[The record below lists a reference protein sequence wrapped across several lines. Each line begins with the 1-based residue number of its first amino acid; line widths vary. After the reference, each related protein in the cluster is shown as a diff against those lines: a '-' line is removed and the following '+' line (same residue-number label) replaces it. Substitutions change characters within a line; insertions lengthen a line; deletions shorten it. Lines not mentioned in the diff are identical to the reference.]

1 MTHKNRWCSCVIVVG
16 VFFFLGAP
24 GRSYSEDGVSF
35 VSKISFSGPS
45 VSAASSRADSK
56 GQVHFVP
63 NTFTFW
69 DKPRFWPTT
78 NGPAYADIVLDTQN
92 NFLECRGG
100 PIALCYYS
108 GPDEPATCELSDDGR
123 IANCKC
129 FVIPYGTYFVDIYS
143 ILNYGVYLKTVR
155 KCGADGSGC
164 SDTNSA
170 PVCDAINDGKLI
182 PGADM
187 ISTFSYACVPEEGI
201 GQTNC
206 PADPAQT
213 AVYAGCMTAPCTKT
227 DEDGIVNCACPTFNG
242 RYQVGAFIEPD
253 QCTLTEP
260 LVWSAAYNPNEEDVN
275 FPTPPTDGCFP
286 DAPGGFGC
294 PLLAGS
300 GDPPVPIIP
309 PPPSDVDCVQV
320 CNEYASTANA
330 DNVELG
336 FTCDATLCTA
346 PPTCTIGD
354 PLLVDAACTGLQPA
368 GLTEIIKTETE
379 AQCSCCASQI
389 CGCEPNEA
397 TEVAIDGLN
406 AAQNDL
412 GIPTQCD
419 LNGTLCG
426 TQ

>member
-1 MTHKNRWCSCVIVVG
+1 MKKMPIVKVALIF
-16 VFFFLGAP
+16 VYLGGGILAWTP
-24 GRSYSEDGVSF
+24 V
-35 VSKISFSGPS
+35 
-45 VSAASSRADSK
+45 AAKDVVK
-56 GQVHFVP
+56 FVP

-69 DKPRFWPTT
+69 DKPRFWPTMD
-78 NGPAYADIVLDTQN
+78 GPAYADIVLDNQN
-92 NFLECRGG
+92 NFLQCKGG

-129 FVIPYGTYFVDIYS
+129 FVIPYGTYFVDINS

-164 SDTNSA
+164 SVSNSA

-182 PGADM
+182 PEADM

-206 PADPAQT
+206 PAAL
-213 AVYAGCMTAPCTKT
+213 YAGCMTAPCTKT
-227 DEDGIVNCACPTFNG
+227 AEDGIVNCACPTFDG
-242 RYQVGAFIEPD
+242 RYQVGDFIEPAA
-253 QCTLTEP
+253 CTLNEP
-260 LVWSAAYNPNEEDVN
+260 LVWSAAYSPNEEDDN

-286 DAPGGFGC
+286 DAPGVFGC
-294 PLLAGS
+294 PLL
-300 GDPPVPIIP
+300 PEEIP
-309 PPPSDVDCVQV
+309 PPPSGVDCTQV
-320 CNEYASTANA
+320 CDEYAKSANE

-354 PLLVDAACTGLQPA
+354 PLLVDTACTGL
-368 GLTEIIKTETE
+368 GSNTSLTEIIKAETE
-379 AQCSCCASQI
+379 AQCSCCASQL
-389 CGCEPNEA
+389 CECEPNQA
-397 TEVAIDGLN
+397 TNEAIDKLN
-406 AAQNDL
+406 AAQEAI
-412 GIPTQCD
+412 GIDTQCV

-426 TQ
+426 TK